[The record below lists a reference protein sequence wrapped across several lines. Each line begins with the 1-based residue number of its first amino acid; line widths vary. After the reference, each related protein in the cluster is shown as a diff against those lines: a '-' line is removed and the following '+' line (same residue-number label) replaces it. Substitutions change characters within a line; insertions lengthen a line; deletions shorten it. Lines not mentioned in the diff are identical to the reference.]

1 MGLNGV
7 LGIVVPIHADGAM
20 HDIFHGKS
28 VHASLAQSEST
39 DLENGDR
46 IFFYDS
52 RTTHS
57 IMGEA
62 VIADIAFK
70 GARNVLDN
78 LGPTLHLDKA
88 DFERY
93 VSSLPKGDKSKLRVL
108 RFRDPILYANP
119 VKCDLAIAENGTY
132 LTAEIFAKIVK
143 GSD

>member
-7 LGIVVPIHADGAM
+7 LGIVVPIHADGVM

-28 VHASLAQSEST
+28 VHASLAQGERT

-62 VIADIAFK
+62 VIADISFEE
-70 GARNVLDN
+70 ARNVLDD
-78 LGPTLHLDKA
+78 LGPKLYLDKH
-88 DFERY
+88 DFEVY
-93 VSSLPKGDKSKLRVL
+93 VSSLPDGDKSRLRVL
-108 RFRDPILYANP
+108 HFKDPILYASP
-119 VKCDLAIAENGTY
+119 VKCGLAISENGTY

-143 GSD
+143 GAV